1 MTDTPPRYEFRVFAP
16 DLSWMEAR
24 IRTLAPLGRYRE
36 SLETYLLVPG
46 RNEVN
51 LKIRDGALELKRL
64 IERRRGLEQWRPE
77 FRLDLPA
84 DGPALAEH
92 LKALVN
98 LGQRLDEGGPRD
110 AEDLFALLAEA
121 QPGVATAS
129 LFKKRF
135 GFVLDDCLAEV
146 VEVLING
153 ARLMSVALE
162 SEEPRAVLALRVKL
176 GMEGWDNVSYVLAA
190 ERVLGRA
197 PLPEDAFYNARNRLA
212 RAGSDGA

>member
-16 DLSWMEAR
+16 DLSWMEGR

-46 RNEVN
+46 RTDAN

-64 IERRRGLEQWRPE
+64 IERRWGLEQWRPD

-84 DGPALAEH
+84 DAQALAEH
-92 LKALVN
+92 LKI
-98 LGQRLDEGGPRD
+98 LGDLGHGSDESGPRD
-110 AEDLFALLAEA
+110 VEDLVALLADA
-121 QPGVATAS
+121 QPGVAAAS

-135 GFVLDDCLAEV
+135 GFELDDCLAEV

-162 SEEPRAVLALRVKL
+162 SEQPRAVLALREKL

-190 ERVLGRA
+190 ERVLGCA
-197 PLPEDAFYNARNRLA
+197 PLPEDAFYNARNRAA
-212 RAGSDGA
+212 RDGGNGV

>member
-16 DLSWMEAR
+16 DLSLMEAR

-51 LKIRDGALELKRL
+51 LKLRDGALELKQL
-64 IERRRGLEQWRPE
+64 IERRWGLEQWRPG

-84 DGPALAEH
+84 DGRALAGH
-92 LKALVN
+92 LKDLVN
-98 LGQRLDEGGPRD
+98 LGQGLDEGGPQD
-110 AEDLFALLAEA
+110 AEGFVALLAEA

-153 ARLMSVALE
+153 ARLTSVALE
-162 SEEPRAVLALRVKL
+162 SERPRAVLALREKL
-176 GMEGWDNVSYVLAA
+176 GMDGWDNLSYVLAA

-197 PLPEDAFYNARNRLA
+197 PLPEDAFYNARNRLV
-212 RAGSDGA
+212 RDGGDGP